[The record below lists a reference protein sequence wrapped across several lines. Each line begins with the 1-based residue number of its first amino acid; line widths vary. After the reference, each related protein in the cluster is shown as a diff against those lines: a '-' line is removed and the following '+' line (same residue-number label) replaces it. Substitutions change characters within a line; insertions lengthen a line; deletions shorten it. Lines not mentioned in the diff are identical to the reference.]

1 MTLEKYFSQVTVVE
15 HKIGV
20 KEAVATKE
28 ILVRDTKPKIAC
40 LWLIH
45 ESAPRI
51 GCSYEKDGFCTNT
64 RYCNQKGEW
73 FR

>member
-28 ILVRDTKPKIAC
+28 FWLEIRSLRLLVYGLSMSQRR
-40 LWLIH
+40 
-45 ESAPRI
+45 E
-51 GCSYEKDGFCTNT
+51 
-64 RYCNQKGEW
+64 
-73 FR
+73 